1 MSHPIVECI
10 KNVLVKGVLSLID
23 SSKKMQTA
31 QIMMLAD
38 ETADLPYFEQ
48 YGFTSRPNPG
58 AEVVAS
64 FYDGDRSHG
73 VILCIADRRYR
84 LTGLSSGEV
93 AIYDDVGQS
102 VVLSKSGVVVRGG
115 GKPMKFTD
123 TPEIDF
129 DTPLAR
135 FSGDIVA
142 AQEISDQSGTKSM
155 SGMRS
160 TFDSHDHNETQ
171 SVTTKPNQTM

>member
-10 KNVLVKGVLSLID
+10 KNMLAKGVLSLID

-58 AEVVAS
+58 AEAVAS

-93 AIYDDVGQS
+93 AVYDDTGQS
-102 VVLSKSGVVVRGG
+102 IVLKKSGVVINGG
-115 GKPMKFTD
+115 GKPVMLTN
-123 TPEIDF
+123 TSEVTL

-135 FSGDIVA
+135 FTGNIVA
-142 AQEISDQSGTKSM
+142 AGEIADQGGQKSM

-160 TFDSHDHNETQ
+160 TYNHHTHDETQ
-171 SVTTKPNQTM
+171 AVTSTPKQSM